1 MNDYGSST
9 WETLE
14 EIEIMTT
21 NEKIQRYLN
30 AWSNGKEEKKRNI
43 DPVIIKVFKKGT
55 ICHNLI
61 LNSGNFP
68 RLF

>member
-9 WETLE
+9 WETLG

-30 AWSNGKEEKKRNI
+30 AWSNGKERKKR
-43 DPVIIKVFKKGT
+43 T
-55 ICHNLI
+55 
-61 LNSGNFP
+61 
-68 RLF
+68 